1 MMGRVDYRVNYSHTH
16 THTHTLTGVDSSKN
30 DYVFGNSVK
39 MKRFLRSSE
48 GPG

>member
-1 MMGRVDYRVNYSHTH
+1 MAMMGRVDYRVNYSHTH
-16 THTHTLTGVDSSKN
+16 ALTGVDSSKN